1 MFLMLRPQCLL
12 PAYLCI
18 SWAKTIRGQVNRNS
32 GEWENNSLPD
42 KATFL
47 AYLSGWWWDNTARG
61 KQGQI
66 SPRSEKKKDK
76 IQRQG
81 NLGQMRETRS
91 LFLQQR
97 LLYTEARQGQK
108 ALGENRDS
116 LFQQRR
122 HLLAN
127 SCWAP
132 KDSTS
137 AQRTLE
143 QGKTKNKGTNESM
156 FYCLMRTA
164 HALLWIKADWSL
176 WSFYI
181 CRSPPQKGPSEV
193 NHKPK
198 RPTGPHHGQRRGT
211 ETQPW
216 PGQQQQSP
224 KPMEEKQHDTLA
236 LAGLLVSENSVFL
249 PFSDKMMAV
258 NCMHPHG

>member
-97 LLYTEARQGQK
+97 LLYTEARQGQQ

-116 LFQQRR
+116 VS
-122 HLLAN
+122 A
-127 SCWAP
+127 
-132 KDSTS
+132 KKTS
-137 AQRTLE
+137 A
-143 QGKTKNKGTNESM
+143 GKQLLGPERFNLSTENTWAGENK
-156 FYCLMRTA
+156 
-164 HALLWIKADWSL
+164 K
-176 WSFYI
+176 
-181 CRSPPQKGPSEV
+181 
-193 NHKPK
+193 
-198 RPTGPHHGQRRGT
+198 
-211 ETQPW
+211 
-216 PGQQQQSP
+216 
-224 KPMEEKQHDTLA
+224 
-236 LAGLLVSENSVFL
+236 
-249 PFSDKMMAV
+249 
-258 NCMHPHG
+258 